1 MEKNLLKIILEMY
14 KKGEISQSNAN
25 ALLNEIKS
33 KTDDI
38 AIVGIGCKTPVSD
51 DYRDLWE
58 SIKAKKSHIRPCP
71 QERMKRFSNMMGE
84 NALNRDMYHHGA
96 LLSDQGWFDYK
107 LFGMTQEEAS
117 KMEPMQRVMLE
128 VAYRTLEDGGYLGER
143 KYNSDTGVF
152 IAANFTNQL
161 IANHLALGG
170 RFDFDTIMA
179 NWTNGVATRISHI
192 FDLRGISTVIENSCI
207 ASIIAIYEACNLLR
221 SGRLKMALVGSIN
234 TLLIPDRRF
243 SLNKVFAHEP
253 NVVSRPYDDNP
264 GGDYVAE
271 GASALLL
278 KRLDD
283 AIADGDRIWGVIKGC
298 YANNNG
304 AKAGF
309 TQSNAEMIADAIRKA
324 FVEAKVSPEDI
335 GYIEGEGYC
344 ERLEQALEVLGL
356 IQGFEKLT
364 KRKQYCALGASS
376 ASLGYSEVAVAMFNT
391 LVCLMAMKNKQ
402 IPPIYNF
409 DYPSGLFDLG
419 NSPFYIN
426 DQLKDWNVE
435 EGKKRISAVFTQGF
449 GGGNGFTI
457 IEEPPVH
464 ESKKT
469 GSSRT
474 HLFTISAQSEESFEQ
489 YVKGYIKNLKE
500 TDSDFSDICYTN
512 TVCRPHYFPY
522 RLAIVSS
529 SKEDLLEKLISWDT
543 ERKNTAEVFFGTV
556 EEKKYEMKKKH
567 EEEIQNA
574 VKNSEIEHLAKLY
587 VDGYDILFSDL
598 YEKGRK
604 VVDLPKYQFNK
615 SLCWLL

>member
-1 MEKNLLKIILEMY
+1 MDKNLLKIILEMY

-33 KTDDI
+33 KTEDI

-51 DYRDLWE
+51 DYHDLWE
-58 SIKAKKSHIRPCP
+58 SIKGKKSHIRPCP
-71 QERMKRFSNMMGE
+71 QERMERFNNLMGE

-96 LLSDQGWFDYK
+96 LLSDLGWFDYK
-107 LFGMTQEEAS
+107 LFGMTQDEAS
-117 KMEPMQRVMLE
+117 ILDPMQRVMLE

-143 KYNSDTGVF
+143 KSPSETGVF
-152 IAANFTNQL
+152 IAANFTNKQL
-161 IANHLALGG
+161 INHLSLVG
-170 RFDFDTIMA
+170 RFDFDSIMA
-179 NWTNGVATRISHI
+179 NWTNGVATRISNI
-192 FDLRGISTVIENSCI
+192 FDLRGISTVVENSCI

-221 SGRLKMALVGSIN
+221 SGKLKMALVGSIN
-234 TLLIPDRRF
+234 SLLIPDRRF

-271 GASALLL
+271 GATGILL

-283 AIADGDRIWGVIKGC
+283 AIEDGDRIWGVIKSS
-298 YANNNG
+298 YVNNNG
-304 AKAGF
+304 AKANF
-309 TQSNAEMIADAIRKA
+309 TQSNAEMIADVIRKA

-344 ERLEQALEVLGL
+344 EKLEQALEVLGL

-376 ASLGYSEVAVAMFNT
+376 ANLGYSEVAVAMFNAIICI
-391 LVCLMAMKNKQ
+391 LAMKNKQ

-426 DQLKDWNVE
+426 DQLKDWKVD
-435 EGKKRISAVFTQGF
+435 EGKKRLSAVFTQGF

-457 IEEPPVH
+457 FEEPPVL
-464 ESKKT
+464 ESKKEQ
-469 GSSRT
+469 SQIP

-489 YVKGYIKNLKE
+489 HVKGYIQFLREADCN
-500 TDSDFSDICYTN
+500 FADICFTN
-512 TVCRPHYFPY
+512 NVCRPHYFPY

-529 SKEDLLEKLISWDT
+529 SKEDLLEKLILWDT
-543 ERKNTAEVFFGTV
+543 ERKDAPGVFFEKV
-556 EEKKYEMKKKH
+556 DEKKYEMKKKH
-567 EEEIQNA
+567 EEEIRNA
-574 VKNSEIEHLAKLY
+574 VKNRECEHLAQLY

-598 YEKGRK
+598 YEEGRR
-604 VVDLPKYQFNK
+604 VVDLPQYQFDK